1 MWTSDQRRGWRVG
14 MSDRLHDTRDAA
26 IARLFAMIHAHERLL
41 HTYALRVAELEH
53 VVAVTTTRHANR
65 TLDDTLANIERR
77 AIVRALDA
85 CGWVQARAAKRLGIS
100 PRMLNYKIKRFGLTR
115 TEKPHDSEDTW

>member
-1 MWTSDQRRGWRVG
+1 MLTFARQRVWCGG
-14 MSDRLHDTRDAA
+14 MNDRSHDTRDAA
-26 IARLFAMIHAHERLL
+26 IARLFAMIASHERLL

-53 VVAVTTTRHANR
+53 IVAVSGQRHMNLA
-65 TLDDTLANIERR
+65 LDDTLVNLERR

-100 PRMLNYKIKRFGLTR
+100 ARVLGYKIKRYGLSEAPR
-115 TEKPHDSEDTW
+115 DSEDTPQ